1 MKSVNWELI
10 VDIKMDFTAPLRLI
24 HANFFFVDIVGL
36 SDTTM
41 STKTQIKKI
50 ETLNKCISECQAFK
64 SVPIESL
71 LLLPTGDGC
80 CVGFLQGPELPL
92 MLAIELHQKLAEYNK
107 AKIPSETVRIRIGLH
122 SGNCFIVNDLL
133 GNKNTWGPGII
144 YARRVM
150 DFGDDAHIM
159 MSPSMAEDLR
169 TLSDEY
175 RQIIH
180 PVHDVVLKHGYTMLL
195 YSVYGDGFGNKKH
208 PEKGASIRSKYG
220 DEIIRLQKTTLYPSL
235 DVELS
240 VIDVKKM
247 LVQHKRTYEVVN
259 ISNEPIKNVLHGIAM
274 DVNIDNINDLNIQVY
289 DEKNRECK
297 ITSINV
303 DKPDC
308 KEFTTEFN
316 EPITKDE
323 TGRRYTL
330 VYEVEEPER
339 YFENAFLIDCQKY
352 KMSFKYPKESGI
364 KRPELIEISQE
375 NDEQTKS
382 KIEPKIEEDES
393 HEIISWEITDIIKGK
408 TFRIEW

>member
-1 MKSVNWELI
+1 
-10 VDIKMDFTAPLRLI
+10 MDFTKPLSLI

-36 SDTTM
+36 SDTSM

-50 ETLNKCISECQAFK
+50 EVLNQCISECHAFK
-64 SVPIESL
+64 SVPIETI

-80 CVGFLQGPELPL
+80 CIGFLQGPELPL
-92 MLAIELHQKLAEYNK
+92 MLAIELHQKLAAYNK

-159 MSPSMAEDLR
+159 MSPTMAEGLR

-180 PVHDVVLKHGYTMLL
+180 PVHDVILKHGYTMLL
-195 YSVYGDGFGNKKH
+195 YSVYGEDFGNKKH

-220 DEIIRLQKTTLYPSL
+220 EEIIRLQKTTLYPSL
-235 DVELS
+235 CVDLS
-240 VIDVKKM
+240 VMDPKKM
-247 LVQHKRTYEVVN
+247 RVQHKRTYEVAN

-274 DVNIDNINDLNIQVY
+274 DVNIDNFNDLNIQVF
-289 DEKNRECK
+289 DEKDRECK

-308 KEFTTEFN
+308 KEFTTEFS
-316 EPITKDE
+316 EPITKGDE
-323 TGRRYTL
+323 GKGYTL

-339 YFENAFLIDCQKY
+339 YFENAFLIDCQEY
-352 KMSFKYPKESGI
+352 NMSFKYPINVGI

-375 NDEQTKS
+375 NDEQIKS
-382 KIEPKIEEDES
+382 KVEPKIDQSNSYETVN
-393 HEIISWEITDIIKGK
+393 WKITDIIKGK

>member
-1 MKSVNWELI
+1 
-10 VDIKMDFTAPLRLI
+10 MDFTKPLSLI

-50 ETLNKCISECQAFK
+50 EVLNQCISECHAFK
-64 SVPIESL
+64 SIPIETI

-80 CVGFLQGPELPL
+80 CIGFLQGPELPL
-92 MLAIELHQKLAEYNK
+92 LLSIELHKKLAIYNK
-107 AKIPSETVRIRIGLH
+107 AKIPSETVRVRIGLH

-159 MSPSMAEDLR
+159 MSPTMAGNLR
-169 TLSDEY
+169 ELSDEY

-180 PVHDVVLKHGYTMLL
+180 PVHDVILKHGYTMLL
-195 YSVYGDGFGNKKH
+195 YSVYGEGFGNKTH

-235 DVELS
+235 SVDLS
-240 VIDVKKM
+240 VIDPKKM
-247 LVQHKRTYEVVN
+247 LVQHKRIYEVAN
-259 ISNEPIKNVLHGIAM
+259 ISNEPIKNVLHGIAI
-274 DVNIDNINDLNIQVY
+274 DVNKDNINDLNIQVF

-308 KEFTTEFN
+308 KEFTTEFS
-316 EPITKDE
+316 EPITKGDP
-323 TGRRYTL
+323 GKGYTL

-352 KMSFKYPKESGI
+352 NMSFKYPTNTEI

-375 NDEQTKS
+375 TDEQSKS
-382 KIEPKIEEDES
+382 KIEPKIIKTDS
-393 HEIISWEITDIIKGK
+393 HEIVSWEIRDIIKGK

>member
-1 MKSVNWELI
+1 
-10 VDIKMDFTAPLRLI
+10 MDFTKPLSLI

-36 SDTTM
+36 SDTAM

-50 ETLNKCISECQAFK
+50 EVLNQCISECHAFK
-64 SVPIESL
+64 SVPIETI

-80 CVGFLQGPELPL
+80 CIGFLQGPELPL
-92 MLAIELHQKLAEYNK
+92 LLSIELHEKLATYNK
-107 AKIPSETVRIRIGLH
+107 AKIPSETVRVRIGLH

-159 MSPSMAEDLR
+159 MSPTMAGNLR
-169 TLSDEY
+169 ELSDEY

-180 PVHDVVLKHGYTMLL
+180 PVHDVILKHGYTMLL
-195 YSVYGDGFGNKKH
+195 YSVYGEGFGNKTH
-208 PEKGASIRSKYG
+208 PEKGASARSKYG

-235 DVELS
+235 SVDLS
-240 VIDVKKM
+240 VMDPKKM
-247 LVQHKRTYEVVN
+247 LVQHKRTYEVAN

-274 DVNIDNINDLNIQVY
+274 DINKDNINDLNIQVF

-308 KEFTTEFN
+308 KEFTTEFS
-316 EPITKDE
+316 EPIIKGDS
-323 TGRRYTL
+323 GKGYTL

-339 YFENAFLIDCQKY
+339 YFENAFLIDCQEY
-352 KMSFKYPKESGI
+352 NMSFKYPTNKGV

-375 NDEQTKS
+375 TDKQTKS
-382 KIEPKIEEDES
+382 KVEPKIKQLDLQEVV
-393 HEIISWEITDIIKGK
+393 SWKITNIIKGK